1 MKYTT
6 IFALVIF
13 LIFLIFYFFIFF
25 FLLDFYRFLSIFL
38 SSLGARFESR
48 DQIAEFRTIIS
59 GTCLIASFHYIF
71 NVTFPLILVYSVLG
85 F

>member
-6 IFALVIF
+6 IFALGIF
-13 LIFLIFYFFIFF
+13 LILLNFL

-48 DQIAEFRTIIS
+48 DQIAEFCTIIS
-59 GTCLIASFHYIF
+59 GTYLIASFRYIF
-71 NVTFPLILVYSVLG
+71 NVTFPLILICSVLG